1 MSQKNPT
8 KQEQVIEEQLE
19 IETRSAED
27 KNQFLNELETDFDPD
42 AALAK
47 QSQEEDEKQKQ
58 AELQAMADEATKE
71 GVLMALGGI
80 ETVLKETVDERL
92 EIGEENANV
101 LATSAVPVIHKY
113 NVAPP
118 PWAVKYKEEIGLG
131 LAVATVAFS
140 LFMQHRSLK
149 KADRQAALERQ
160 QKESQEAA

>member
-8 KQEQVIEEQLE
+8 KQEQVIEEQIE

-27 KNQFLNELETDFDPD
+27 KNQFLSELETDFDPD

-47 QSQEEDEKQKQ
+47 QSREEDEKKKQ

-80 ETVLKETVDERL
+80 ETVLKETIDERL

-113 NVAPP
+113 NVTPP

-149 KADRQAALERQ
+149 KADRQAELERQ
-160 QKESQEAA
+160 RDAEQTAA

>member
-1 MSQKNPT
+1 MSQKKPT
-8 KQEQVIEEQLE
+8 KQEQVIEEQIE

-27 KNQFLNELETDFDPD
+27 KNQFLNELENDFDPD

-47 QSQEEDEKQKQ
+47 QNQDEDEKQKQ
-58 AELQAMADEATKE
+58 AELQALADEATKE

-80 ETVLKETVDERL
+80 EAVLKETVDERL

-113 NVAPP
+113 NVTPP

-131 LAVATVAFS
+131 LALATVGFS

-160 QKESQEAA
+160 REAEQTAA

>member
-58 AELQAMADEATKE
+58 AELQAMADETTKE

-160 QKESQEAA
+160 QKESQESA

>member
-8 KQEQVIEEQLE
+8 KQEQVIEEQIE

>member
-27 KNQFLNELETDFDPD
+27 KNQFLNELESDFDPD

-58 AELQAMADEATKE
+58 AELQALADEATKE

-80 ETVLKETVDERL
+80 EAVLKETVDERL

-113 NVAPP
+113 NVTPP

-131 LAVATVAFS
+131 LALATVSFS

-160 QKESQEAA
+160 REAEQNAA

>member
-27 KNQFLNELETDFDPD
+27 KNQFLNELENDFDPD

-71 GVLMALGGI
+71 GVLTLLGGV
-80 ETVLKETVDERL
+80 ETILKDSVDERL
-92 EIGEENANV
+92 EIGEENANA

-149 KADRQAALERQ
+149 KADRQEELERQ
-160 QKESQEAA
+160 REAEQTSA